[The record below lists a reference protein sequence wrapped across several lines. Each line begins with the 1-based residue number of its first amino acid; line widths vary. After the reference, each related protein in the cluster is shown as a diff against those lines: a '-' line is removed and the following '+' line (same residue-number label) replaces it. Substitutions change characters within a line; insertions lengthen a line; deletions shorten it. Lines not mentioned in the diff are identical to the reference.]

1 MKRASSVLGFLILSA
16 ACATSSPQQK
26 KMTVT
31 HADDVAEK
39 PAAKLDPDTVVCEY
53 EQMVGSHIPQ
63 RLCMTVRDRELA
75 RQALQNQL
83 AGQNTAGQK
92 WQ

>member
-1 MKRASSVLGFLILSA
+1 LRDFFPTAE
-16 ACATSSPQQK
+16 
-26 KMTVT
+26 
-31 HADDVAEK
+31 DVAEH

-53 EQMVGSHIPQ
+53 EQLVGSHIPQ